1 MSKNT
6 SIQAVADRYFHLW
19 QQQVSMLA
27 QSPDSGFDELMVK
40 GRKLAEALGQ
50 EYPFQDVH
58 KPPSEET

>member
-6 SIQAVADRYFHLW
+6 SIQAVADRFFHLW

-50 EYPFQDVH
+50 EYPFLDAN
-58 KPPSEET
+58 KPPSEEI